1 MIHRRFAAFFAALLM
16 GLPAAAWAKPAVW
29 IVRDAD
35 STIVLFGSVHLLPQN
50 LDWRPPALVDALAH
64 ADDIWFEVPMD
75 DASRLEAARTA
86 MAQGLLPEG
95 ESLSTL
101 LSRRDA
107 ARLKR
112 VAETLHVPLKDLDR
126 LQPWLAD
133 VTLAAAQIQQYG
145 GRTND
150 GVERALDREAP
161 PTAERRAFE
170 TPAGQIALF
179 SGAPRSAQIAG
190 LADTLRAIEE
200 EPKAFETVVR
210 MWVTGDVEGLSRE
223 AVLPLKAVSPTL
235 YRALIQRRNAA
246 WTRAIAERLAGSGET
261 VIVVG
266 AGHLVGPD
274 SVPALLRAR
283 GIKVEGP

>member
-1 MIHRRFAAFFAALLM
+1 MVHRRFAAFFAALLM

-29 IVRDAD
+29 VVRDAD

-50 LDWRPPALVDALAH
+50 LDWRPPVLVDALAH

-86 MAQGLLPEG
+86 MAQGLLPKD

-107 ARLKR
+107 ARLRR
-112 VAETLHVPLKDLDR
+112 VAKTLNVPLKDLER

-133 VTLAAAQIQQYG
+133 VTLAAAQVQQYG
-145 GRTND
+145 GRTNE

-200 EPKAFETVVR
+200 EPKAFETIVR
-210 MWVTGDVEGLSRE
+210 MWITGDVEGLSRE

>member
-1 MIHRRFAAFFAALLM
+1 MVHRRLAAFAAALVL

-29 IVRDAD
+29 VVKDAD
-35 STIVLFGSVHLLPQN
+35 STIVLFGSVHLLPKD
-50 LDWRPPALVDALAH
+50 LDWRPPALTQALAK

-75 DASRLEAARTA
+75 DASRLEAARVA
-86 MAQGLLPEG
+86 MAQGLLPKG
-95 ESLSTL
+95 ESLSRL

-112 VAETLHVPLKDLDR
+112 VAKSLHVPLKDLDR

-133 VTLAAAQIQQYG
+133 VTLAAAQIAQYG
-145 GRTND
+145 GRTNE
-150 GVERALDREAP
+150 GVERSLDRDAP
-161 PTAERRAFE
+161 PAAQRRAFE

-179 SGAPRSAQIAG
+179 AGAPRSAQIAG
-190 LADTLRAIEE
+190 LSDTLRAIEE
-200 EPKAFETVVR
+200 EPKAFETIVR
-210 MWVTGDVEGLSRE
+210 MWVEGDVEGLSRE

-246 WTRAIAERLAGSGET
+246 WTRKIAERLAGSGET

-283 GIKVEGP
+283 GITVEGP

>member
-1 MIHRRFAAFFAALLM
+1 MVHRRLTAFAAVLVL

-29 IVRDAD
+29 VVKDAD
-35 STIVLFGSVHLLPQN
+35 STIVLFGSVHLLPKD
-50 LDWRPPALVDALAH
+50 LDWRPPALTDALAK

-75 DASRLEAARTA
+75 DASRLEAARVA
-86 MAQGLLPEG
+86 MAQGLLPKG
-95 ESLSTL
+95 ESLSRL

-112 VAETLHVPLKDLDR
+112 VAKALHVPLKDLDR

-133 VTLAAAQIQQYG
+133 VTLAAAQIAQYG
-145 GRTND
+145 GRTNE
-150 GVERALDREAP
+150 GVERSLDRDAP
-161 PTAERRAFE
+161 PAAQRRAFE

-179 SGAPRSAQIAG
+179 AGAPRSAQIAG
-190 LADTLRAIEE
+190 LSDTLRGIEE
-200 EPKAFETVVR
+200 EPKAFETIVR
-210 MWVTGDVEGLSRE
+210 MWVEGDVEGLSRE

-246 WTRAIAERLAGSGET
+246 WTRKIAERLAGSGET

-283 GIKVEGP
+283 GITVEGP

>member
-1 MIHRRFAAFFAALLM
+1 MVHRRLAALAAALVV
-16 GLPAAAWAKPAVW
+16 GLPASAWAKPPVW
-29 IVRDAD
+29 VVRDAD
-35 STIVLFGSVHLLPQN
+35 STIVLFGSVHLLPEN
-50 LDWRPPALVDALAH
+50 LDWRPPQLVDALAH

-75 DASRLEAARTA
+75 DAARLEAARVA
-86 MAQGLLPEG
+86 MAQGLLPKG
-95 ESLSTL
+95 ESLSKL
-101 LSRRDA
+101 LSRRDV

-112 VAETLHVPLKDLDR
+112 VAKALHVPLKDLDR

-145 GRTND
+145 GRTNE
-150 GVERALDREAP
+150 GVERALDRDAP
-161 PTAERRAFE
+161 PTAQRRAFE

-179 SGAPRSAQIAG
+179 AGAPRSAQIAG
-190 LADTLRAIEE
+190 LSDTLRAIEE
-200 EPKAFETVVR
+200 EPKAFETIVK
-210 MWVTGDVEGLSRE
+210 MWVDGDVEGLSRE

-246 WTRAIAERLAGSGET
+246 WTKAIAERLAGSGET

-283 GIKVEGP
+283 GIRVEGP